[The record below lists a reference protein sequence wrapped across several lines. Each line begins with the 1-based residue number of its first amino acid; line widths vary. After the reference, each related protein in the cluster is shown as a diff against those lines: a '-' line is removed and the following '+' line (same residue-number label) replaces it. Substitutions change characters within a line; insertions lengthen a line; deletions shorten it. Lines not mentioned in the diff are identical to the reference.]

1 MILKQYQK
9 DIIEDLTRYL
19 EILQKTRNISESFN
33 EFWRLHPRT
42 PLTPFP
48 GEIVEPY
55 KNNVAGVPHV
65 CLKVPTAGGKTFIA
79 ANALRPIFSIFPQ
92 DHAKTVVWL
101 VPSNSI
107 LEQTIRNFSNPEH
120 PYREQLNADFANRVE
135 VYDPITGRRFQRIVC
150 ERELVPLHIEFRQS
164 AEPEQG

>member
-19 EILQKTRNISESFN
+19 EILQKTKNISESFN

-107 LEQTIRNFSNPEH
+107 LEQTIRNFFEPGTPISRTVECGF
-120 PYREQLNADFANRVE
+120 RESRGSL
-135 VYDPITGRRFQRIVC
+135 
-150 ERELVPLHIEFRQS
+150 
-164 AEPEQG
+164 